1 MIFEFVIPVGKA
13 TSQMRSAVK
22 EMQRQQQANQQTA
35 QQQQTQPTSYNHSPV
50 KPKDDDYIEFEEI
63 KN

>member
-1 MIFEFVIPVGKA
+1 VGKA